1 MSEEEIR
8 GKVIDFITGNE
19 LDPET
24 IFINDDYEMSNGIT
38 KTKKT
43 TFIETQSLCV
53 FLKSTIDSIKKD
65 CDREEFFTNHK
76 LVKQVEYAPHCGGT
90 SIGRILLYRLRR
102 ILPAIHLLL
111 MTANTDTVI
120 EGLKQLSVQ
129 SSLPL
134 VILIDT
140 DCMLIS
146 SVDSANAK
154 RFSLEDAESLSLRL
168 RNKSIKH
175 FIIFVNRQIEFSAEL
190 SESEVRLYEVFYRE
204 YLKYIDNKKGSNKE
218 SNVEKYSIRERSLI
232 AIRLFYLQKNIAGI
246 IEIAESYVSR
256 FSLSEKMLVVI
267 MHFMEEFTTECP
279 SGDLVAFLLDM
290 SGGKQELARQFN
302 RSEQHSSSFPVLTI
316 LKRNNTH
323 YRLLNSKLGEAI
335 SDLLSD
341 TQTDR

>member
-24 IFINDDYEMSNGIT
+24 IFINDDYEISNGII
-38 KTKKT
+38 KIKKT
-43 TFIETQSLCV
+43 TFIETKSLRD
-53 FLKSTIDSIKKD
+53 FLKNTIDSIKRD
-65 CDREEFFTNHK
+65 SEREEFFTNNK

-90 SIGRILLYRLRR
+90 SIGRVLLYRLRR
-102 ILPAIHLLL
+102 FLPAIHLLL
-111 MTANTDTVI
+111 MNANTDTVI

-134 VILIDT
+134 AILIDT

-146 SVDSANAK
+146 SSDCANAK
-154 RFSLEDAESLSLRL
+154 RFSLEDAESFSLKL

-175 FIIFVNRQIEFSAEL
+175 FIIFVNRQIKFYAQFSDE
-190 SESEVRLYEVFYRE
+190 EVCLYENFYSE
-204 YLKYIDNKKGSNKE
+204 YLKYIDNMKGTKKK
-218 SNVEKYSIRERSLI
+218 SNVENYSIRERSLI

-246 IEIAESYVSR
+246 KEIAESYASR
-256 FSLSEKMLVVI
+256 FSLSEKKLVLI
-267 MHFMEEFTTECP
+267 MHFMEKYTTECL

-290 SGGKQELARQFN
+290 SGGKQEIARQFN

-316 LKRNNTH
+316 LKRNSAH
-323 YRLLNSKLGEAI
+323 YRLLNSMLGEAI
-335 SDLLSD
+335 SDLISD
-341 TQTDR
+341 M